1 MTLSTEEAVA
11 DSSLVKGGK
20 GQGGCTKLEKNFF
33 AFLDELEYSRR
44 VWNFV

>member
-11 DSSLVKGGK
+11 DSSLVKGRVR
-20 GQGGCTKLEKNFF
+20 GGAQNWKKKFF